1 MTRSA
6 PFRNLSRTATL
17 ALLSCAHT
25 AVACTREEAFNRM
38 MALNQYNMT
47 LQATL
52 PDPLKDPVGYE
63 ARRPRVTDFATRL
76 AAVGKTLAERNFDA
90 ACRSYDALATDYG
103 VDYRAQNV
111 RPLSALEGEAK
122 HPPTDR
128 CDLAEAARR
137 SVALTQAFQQR
148 ARDAQ
153 LPREDWQR
161 FGKDSEPVGLLMQ
174 QDPAKACALIDD
186 LAKTYRLPRP

>member
-6 PFRNLSRTATL
+6 LFRRPCPAAAL
-17 ALLSCAHT
+17 ALMSCA
-25 AVACTREEAFNRM
+25 ASVAACTREEAFNRM

-52 PDPLKDPVGYE
+52 PDPLKDPDGYE
-63 ARRPRVTDFATRL
+63 ARRPRVTDFAVRL
-76 AAVGKTLAERNFDA
+76 AAAGKTLAENRFDA
-90 ACRSYDALATDYG
+90 ACKSYDTLATDYG